1 MAGLFDEG
9 AGGGFGGKKPVADGE
24 MDITP
29 MIDCVFQLLIF
40 FMVASNMTG
49 QTEADV
55 PFAKHGIGVETNKA
69 TVISVVGSRAA
80 GGRPQLF
87 LEPDTKTA
95 VDVPAIQ
102 ARVRQQVAVGHN
114 DVVIKAERGLSHGAV
129 QEVARAIN
137 EIEGV
142 RFFVGVKDR

>member
-1 MAGLFDEG
+1 MAGLFDD
-9 AGGGFGGKKPVADGE
+9 AGGGFGAKKPVADGE

-40 FMVASNMTG
+40 FMVASNMSG

-55 PFAKHGIGVETNKA
+55 PFAKHGVGVETNKA
-69 TVISVVGSRAA
+69 TVISVVNPGAA

-87 LEPDTKTA
+87 IDPDLTTP
-95 VDVPAIQ
+95 VDVATIQ
-102 ARVRQQVAVGHN
+102 ARVREQVAAGRN
-114 DVVIKAERGLSHGAV
+114 EVVIKAERGLTHGAV
-129 QEVARAIN
+129 QEVARAVN
-137 EIEGV
+137 EVEGV